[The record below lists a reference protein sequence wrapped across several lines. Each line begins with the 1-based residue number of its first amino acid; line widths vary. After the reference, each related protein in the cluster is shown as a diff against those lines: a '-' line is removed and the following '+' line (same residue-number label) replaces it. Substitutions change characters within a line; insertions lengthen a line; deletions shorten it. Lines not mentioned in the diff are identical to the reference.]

1 MKKKELP
8 ENICIKIK
16 ELSESGEFFTLST
29 DPLIHFMN
37 NIKNAVMSVGL
48 HKTLKTLFLSFLQV

>member
-8 ENICIKIK
+8 ENIWIKMK
-16 ELSESGEFFTLST
+16 ELSESGEFFSLST

-37 NIKNAVMSVGL
+37 NIKNAVMSAGL
-48 HKTLKTLFLSFLQV
+48 HKTLKALFLSFPQA